1 MDLTELQKHCKVMHQ
16 VNPNTG
22 LSAIETEFKAITA
35 YEPSGNVRTDS
46 AQLQV
51 RDGVD
56 VRLLITH
63 FTWGRGL

>member
-1 MDLTELQKHCKVMHQ
+1 MDLTELKKHCKVMHQ

-51 RDGVD
+51 RERMSDCVC
-56 VRLLITH
+56 
-63 FTWGRGL
+63 FAWGRKL